1 MGTRTPIMPLAL
13 ACAKGHVQIVA
24 ALLKGGAEANVFYD
38 TQGEKF
44 NTLMLTLHSEEITAK
59 PVREAICELL
69 VNAGVNTHQP
79 RSDGCTPMMCGI
91 EQDMTDFVRL
101 ILEKNITRLDVMA
114 ADKCT
119 TALWVAMKRKNEEV
133 ARLLLE
139 NGASVETGKNRSPPC
154 PLVPYV
160 VCFDLTSWGPHR
172 PLLPSSC
179 GHSL

>member
-1 MGTRTPIMPLAL
+1 MLIKHDADLNLQSRTRTPIMPLAL

-114 ADKCT
+114 VRFALSPSRS
-119 TALWVAMKRKNEEV
+119 AMPLWVSLTHAISLY
-133 ARLLLE
+133 RLINVQQLFGWL
-139 NGASVETGKNRSPPC
+139 
-154 PLVPYV
+154 
-160 VCFDLTSWGPHR
+160 
-172 PLLPSSC
+172 
-179 GHSL
+179 